1 MAYEYYVC
9 KISNETEINRKHK
22 IPRSWVGKLEKD
34 FKQIIFAGDID
45 KYALF
50 TKKELLELASNYAS
64 WVEANNYN
72 LESTHTKALDY
83 INQFEDGVFLVSVI
97 WWETGLT

>member
-1 MAYEYYVC
+1 MYAGRLLKQKGV
-9 KISNETEINRKHK
+9 SNILSAFE
-22 IPRSWVGKLEKD
+22 KLEKD
-34 FKQIIFAGDID
+34 FKQTIFAGDID

-64 WVEANNYN
+64 WIEANNFKPDSSHN
-72 LESTHTKALDY
+72 EALDY

>member
-1 MAYEYYVC
+1 MAYDYFVC
-9 KISNETEINRKHK
+9 KVSNETEINRKHE

-34 FKQIIFAGDID
+34 FKQTIFAGDID

>member
-1 MAYEYYVC
+1 MAYDYFVC
-9 KISNETEINRKHK
+9 KVSNETEINRKHE
-22 IPRSWVGKLEKD
+22 IPRSWVSKLEKD
-34 FKQIIFAGDID
+34 FKQTIFAGDID

-64 WVEANNYN
+64 WIEANNFKPDSSHN
-72 LESTHTKALDY
+72 EALDY

>member
-34 FKQIIFAGDID
+34 FKQTIFAGDID

-83 INQFEDGVFLVSVI
+83 
-97 WWETGLT
+97 LTSSPC

>member
-1 MAYEYYVC
+1 MAYDYFVC
-9 KISNETEINRKHK
+9 KVSNETEINRKHE

-34 FKQIIFAGDID
+34 FKQTIFAGDID

-64 WVEANNYN
+64 WVKANNYN
-72 LESTHTKALDY
+72 LDSSHIEALNY

-97 WWETGLT
+97 WWESGLT